1 MKRFAALLFLTL
13 SLAEPTLAGVVPSGK
28 CAFTIASRQT
38 LTEVRSYITT
48 KLHPSHKPYLRV
60 AKTRNGWFAISVG
73 DVPRAEF
80 SAIKSRL
87 VRKGEVPRDSF
98 CSSGKKYTRIIP
110 RHEYLAKGQA
120 PTRRTSPPRR
130 RVNCK
135 QYNREISACYAL
147 TLGPKACTQYVSE
160 KRIPGANTFA
170 ERVAI
175 SSACTAGTNASFAKS
190 FLPSDVMGVIIDE
203 TLETGCDRINSDSVL
218 AQLFVGLPFCVTN
231 AVRWASKIDASN
243 ACAREVKRACR

>member
-1 MKRFAALLFLTL
+1 MKRIAILLTFILGLT
-13 SLAEPTLAGVVPSGK
+13 EPTFAGVVPNEK
-28 CAFTIASRQT
+28 CAFTVASRKT
-38 LTEVRSYITT
+38 LAEVRSYIATR
-48 KLHPSHKPYLRV
+48 LHPSHKPYLRV
-60 AKTRNGWFAISVG
+60 AKTQNGWFAISVG
-73 DVPRAEF
+73 DVPKVKF
-80 SAIKSRL
+80 STIKSRL

-110 RHEYLAKGQA
+110 RHEYLPMGQA
-120 PTRRTSPPRR
+120 PSTRRSPSKR

-203 TLETGCDRINSDSVL
+203 TLETGCDRIDSDNVL
-218 AQLFVGLPFCVTN
+218 AQLFIGLPFCVTN

-243 ACAREVKRACR
+243 ACAREVERACR